1 MRIYVAP
8 PDPQGKK
15 LASWLL
21 ILAAIPLGLFT
32 VITIYDKLTSRS
44 WPTTYAEIFAS
55 DMYHSS
61 GRSSHWCVKLRYRYV
76 VEEKAFFSNRLSI
89 STFAGPGCD
98 RDKKVT
104 MARLE
109 RYQPGALLKIRY
121 TAANPGTAIV
131 YTDDLDAMDFLF
143 SGLAILMFVGGI
155 KGIRAAATMRS
166 PVDILLDRR

>member
-1 MRIYVAP
+1 MSIYIAP

-15 LASWLL
+15 IASWLL
-21 ILAAIPLGLFT
+21 ILVAIPLGVFT
-32 VITIYDKLTSRS
+32 STMTYEKLASKS

-76 VEEKAFFSNRLSI
+76 VEAKAFFSNRLST
-89 STFAGPGCD
+89 SRFVGPDCD
-98 RDKKVT
+98 YDKKVT

-121 TAANPGTAIV
+121 NPTNPGTAIV
-131 YTDDLDAMDFLF
+131 YTDELDLMDFLF
-143 SGLAILMFVGGI
+143 SGLAILMLVGGI
-155 KGIRAAATMRS
+155 KGIRAAAAMRS
-166 PVDILLDRR
+166 PVDIILNRR